1 MGDAKRSGSR
11 AGEVAWGRRG
21 RLGPDPPARRANL
34 SPRDV
39 DIRCAD
45 LLRNMKRNQAALIKI
60 THRGFKLMNIQ
71 HPASGWQLRSS
82 PAQLG
87 DCACVAGARLC
98 RHTHARSRSPGQLQ
112 SSHGEPGRLFRAT
125 AEAQERAAGA
135 RHPQECGGGA
145 EAQAGTANE
154 EPGETRR
161 GLTALPSPTPF
172 LSGVCGR

>member
-1 MGDAKRSGSR
+1 
-11 AGEVAWGRRG
+11 
-21 RLGPDPPARRANL
+21 
-34 SPRDV
+34 
-39 DIRCAD
+39 
-45 LLRNMKRNQAALIKI
+45 
-60 THRGFKLMNIQ
+60 MNIQ